1 MLFLCLPHGE
11 ASKQIEKYAG
21 LAGKIIDLSADFRL
35 KDRAAYRTWYGEEH
49 AAPQWLD
56 RFVYGP
62 SSWTEFLNLIGVEEL
77 LDSARAGRSIYD
89 A

>member
-1 MLFLCLPHGE
+1 
-11 ASKQIEKYAG
+11 
-21 LAGKIIDLSADFRL
+21 
-35 KDRAAYRTWYGEEH
+35 
-49 AAPQWLD
+49 
-56 RFVYGP
+56 VYGP

>member
-1 MLFLCLPHGE
+1 MIRHMQDYVALVN
-11 ASKQIEKYAG
+11 
-21 LAGKIIDLSADFRL
+21 
-35 KDRAAYRTWYGEEH
+35 KDPVKGMQEY
-49 AAPQWLD
+49 LD

-62 SSWTEFLNLIGVEEL
+62 SSWTEFLSLIGVEEL